1 MLQIKINA
9 ALTIFNLYYKSNYS
23 CDMYLLNCETHTVYE
38 SPSMGLCHDLFQK
51 LICHDFSSS
60 KLYFLPDFLMPPVA
74 RGPFP
79 AALAAIS
86 FSFFCSSL
94 CFMCSALSSSS
105 SDFPSFFA
113 AFKGFF
119 LPPSRPDI
127 VLITDE
133 RGQRTNVAYAHAH
146 VRVKRGHK
154 GETKQPANPN
164 SPPNTTTRN
173 IAEKNMSIRVLLL
186 LHAQGTPN

>member
-1 MLQIKINA
+1 
-9 ALTIFNLYYKSNYS
+9 
-23 CDMYLLNCETHTVYE
+23 MYLLNCETHIVCE

-146 VRVKRGHK
+146 VRVKRGH
-154 GETKQPANPN
+154 NPN
-164 SPPNTTTRN
+164 SPPNTTTMN
-173 IAEKNMSIRVLLL
+173 ITEKNKSIRVLLL